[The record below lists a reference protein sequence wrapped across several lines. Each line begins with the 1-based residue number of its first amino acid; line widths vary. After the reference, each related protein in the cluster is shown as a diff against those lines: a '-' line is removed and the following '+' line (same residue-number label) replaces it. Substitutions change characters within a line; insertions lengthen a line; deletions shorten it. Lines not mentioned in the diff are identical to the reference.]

1 VTFVKLKFKPGVD
14 KEGTDYENATSW
26 FETQLVRFRMGLP
39 EKFGGWLKR
48 TSTAF
53 VGTCRAI
60 LPWTSL
66 GGVEYVALG
75 TDAKLYVE
83 SGGIPIDITPIRS
96 IDSLAANP
104 FNITEGSA
112 EVIVTDSGHS
122 AVEGDFVTFS
132 GATSSDGTLTAAVM
146 NAEYRIHTITSSSI
160 YVVTM
165 SAVAAGSDS
174 TEGGS
179 NVTATYQI
187 NVGLDSAVIGTGWGV
202 STWSSDAWGEAASI
216 ATDIT
221 AQIRMWSLATFGED
235 LIGNIYNGP
244 IYQWNTSSGT
254 GTRAVDLTSLSG
266 ATDVPTICRRIVVSA
281 ESRHLLA
288 LGCDALG
295 ASGTQDTLLIRWP
308 DAETLTDWNPTT
320 ENTAGSLRLSTGSEI
335 VTGLATKRDVL
346 VWTDVSLNSVS
357 YTGPPFFFGTKL
369 LATNTSIL
377 GPNAAIQADD
387 IVYWIGQDNFY
398 LYDGSVKVLPC
409 TLRDHVFSNLNRSQ
423 VLKCHV
429 GINRADSEVTW
440 WYPTTT
446 DEIDQYVV
454 FNYGQNIWYH
464 GELSRTAWH
473 DRTFTEYPIAAYTDG
488 HIYHHEIG
496 CDDGSTT
503 PASAINAYAE
513 TSTFEPIAGDGF
525 QYSFMSRLLPDVT
538 FSGSDA
544 ASPAVTISLTP
555 RDFPGA
561 SFGTANNSEITRSA
575 STPVET
581 FTSQSFI
588 RVRGRSFQYKIAS
601 STVGVNWRDG
611 SPRVDVRPDGRQ

>member
-1 VTFVKLKFKPGVD
+1 MALVKLKFRPGVD
-14 KEGTDYENATSW
+14 KEGTDYENAAQW
-26 FETQLVRFRMGLP
+26 FETQLVRFRMGSP

-66 GGVEYVALG
+66 NGTEYVGLG
-75 TDAKLYVE
+75 TSSKLYVE
-83 SGGIPIDITPIRS
+83 SGDLPNDITPIRS
-96 IDSLAANP
+96 TDSLAANP
-104 FNITEGSA
+104 FNITGSSA
-112 EVIVTDSGHS
+112 EVIVTDSGHG
-122 AVEGDFVTFS
+122 AVEGDYVTFS
-132 GATSSDGTLTAAVM
+132 GATSSDGTLTAVVM

-179 NVTATYQI
+179 SVTATYQI
-187 NVGLDSAVIGTGWGV
+187 SVGLDSPVVGTGWGV
-202 STWSSDAWGEAASI
+202 STWSSDAWGEAASV

-221 AQIRMWSLATFGED
+221 GQIRMWSLATFGED
-235 LIGNIYNGP
+235 LIANIYNGP
-244 IYQWNTSSGT
+244 IFQWDASSGI
-254 GTRAVDLTSLSG
+254 GTRAVNLTSLAG

-288 LGCDALG
+288 LGCDPID
-295 ASGTQDTLLIRWP
+295 ASGSQDTLLIRWP
-308 DAETLTDWNPTT
+308 DAETLTDWSP
-320 ENTAGSLRLSTGSEI
+320 NTQNTSGSLRLSTGSEI

-369 LATNTSIL
+369 LASNTSIV

-387 IVYWIGQDNFY
+387 VVYWMGWDNFY

-409 TLRDHVFSNLNRSQ
+409 TLRQHVFDNLNRVQ
-423 VLKCHV
+423 ALKCHV
-429 GINRADSEVTW
+429 GINRSDSEVIW

-464 GELSRTAWH
+464 GTLSRTAWY

-488 HIYHHEIG
+488 YIYHHELG
-496 CDDGSTT
+496 NDDGSTA
-503 PASAINAYAE
+503 PVSAINAYAE
-513 TSTFEPIAGDGF
+513 TSTFEAVPGEGF
-525 QYSFMSRLLPDVT
+525 HYSFASRIIPDVT
-538 FSGSDA
+538 FFGSEA
-544 ASPAVTISLTP
+544 TSPAVTISITP

-561 SFGTANNSEITRSA
+561 SFGTADDSEIARSA
-575 STPVET
+575 TAPVET
-581 FTSQSFI
+581 FTDQAFI

-601 STVGVNWRDG
+601 SAIGVNWRDG
-611 SPRVDVRPDGRQ
+611 APRLDVRPDGRQ